1 MARVV
6 LTTFGSFLLHRIV
19 LSPLGRQALDSAF
32 LLLILLCLLTMF
44 DNVALFEQDI
54 L

>member
-6 LTTFGSFLLHRIV
+6 LTTFGSILLHRIV
-19 LSPLGRQALDSAF
+19 LSPRGRRTLDSAF
-32 LLLILLCLLTMF
+32 LLLILLSLLSMF
-44 DNVALFEQDI
+44 DNVTLFEEDI